1 MRSDFWKKRIR
12 AFRCAGRGL
21 RLLIKSETHARIHV
35 WAAALV
41 VAAGWRL
48 HISAGEWIALI
59 LCIGFVIA
67 LEAVN
72 TAFERLTDLVSPD
85 FHPLAGEAKDLA
97 AGAVLWAAAAS
108 AAVGCIVFLPK
119 LARLI

>member
-1 MRSDFWKKRIR
+1 MRSDFLKKRMR

-35 WAAALV
+35 LAAALV
-41 VAAGWRL
+41 VAAGWQLRV
-48 HISAGEWIALI
+48 SAGEWIALI

-108 AAVGCIVFLPK
+108 AVVGCIVFLPK
-119 LARLI
+119 LARLM